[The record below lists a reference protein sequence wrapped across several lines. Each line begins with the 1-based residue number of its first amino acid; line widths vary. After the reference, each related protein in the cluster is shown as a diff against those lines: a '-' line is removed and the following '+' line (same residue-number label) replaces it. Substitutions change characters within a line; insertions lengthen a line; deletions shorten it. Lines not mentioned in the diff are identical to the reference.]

1 MEAGVSLAKNKK
13 RKFGGSVLHELKVN
27 KWLYIMLIPGTLYY
41 IIFKLLPIG
50 YLVIVFQDYYPT
62 LGILKSPW
70 VGIDNFIRLF
80 TQKGVYSFDLLFRN
94 TVLLALYNIIFYFPA
109 PLILALML
117 NEIRHYRYK
126 KLLQSFV
133 YLPHF
138 LSWSVLVG
146 IVYLFLGPAGVVNT
160 ILRNSGLKTIQFLL
174 DPSWFRPLIVLELI
188 WKEAGWGT
196 IIYLAALSG
205 VDEQIYEASIIDG
218 ASRLRQLWH
227 ITLPSIRSTIII
239 LLILRMGSFMDTGF
253 EQIYLMRN
261 SINREVA
268 EVFDTYVYVQGVL
281 NGEFSYSAAIGLFK
295 SLVSFALVMFTN
307 WLAKLFDEEGVY

>member
-41 IIFKLLPIG
+41 IIFKLLPFG

>member
-1 MEAGVSLAKNKK
+1 
-13 RKFGGSVLHELKVN
+13 
-27 KWLYIMLIPGTLYY
+27 
-41 IIFKLLPIG
+41 
-50 YLVIVFQDYYPT
+50 
-62 LGILKSPW
+62 
-70 VGIDNFIRLF
+70 
-80 TQKGVYSFDLLFRN
+80 
-94 TVLLALYNIIFYFPA
+94 
-109 PLILALML
+109 ML

-126 KLLQSFV
+126 ILLQSFV

>member
-126 KLLQSFV
+126 RLLQSFV